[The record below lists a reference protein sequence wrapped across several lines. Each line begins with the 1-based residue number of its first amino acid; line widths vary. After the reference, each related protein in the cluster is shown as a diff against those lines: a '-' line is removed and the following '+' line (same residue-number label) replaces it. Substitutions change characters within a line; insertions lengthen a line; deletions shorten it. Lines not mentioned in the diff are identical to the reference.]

1 MIFKGEKMNNQHTV
15 EIISCLKRQIRFLH
29 QEMMSN
35 LDNKFNP
42 IDKELDNKLDKQ
54 IDELNNRLKR
64 FSTKER
70 CALSDMYLRL
80 YA

>member
-1 MIFKGEKMNNQHTV
+1 MNNHHTV
-15 EIISCLKRQIRFLH
+15 EIIYCLKRQIRSLH
-29 QEMMSN
+29 QEMMDN

-42 IDKELDNKLDKQ
+42 IDKELDAKLDKE

-70 CALSDMYLRL
+70 CSLSDMYLRL